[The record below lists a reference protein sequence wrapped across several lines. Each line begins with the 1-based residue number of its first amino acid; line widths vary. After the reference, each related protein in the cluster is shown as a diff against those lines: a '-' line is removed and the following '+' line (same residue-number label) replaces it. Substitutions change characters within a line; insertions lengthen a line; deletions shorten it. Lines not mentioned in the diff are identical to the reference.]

1 MRTSGTSHI
10 ASGKS
15 GLLSSGEGQLGIPF
29 KSLQGNR
36 PHFKLR
42 RETQDSSPVV
52 TGISGFLSNL
62 NTEVRNL
69 VVFLEL
75 RLEDLDSS

>member
-1 MRTSGTSHI
+1 MLPQGSQTSFQV
-10 ASGKS
+10 AA
-15 GLLSSGEGQLGIPF
+15 
-29 KSLQGNR
+29 GNR

-52 TGISGFLSNL
+52 TGISGFLWNL